1 MVFLGLG
8 SIIGAGVFVLS
19 GVAANE
25 LAGPA
30 VILSYCVAATAA
42 LLSALCYAEM
52 AVSLPIAG
60 GAFNYVS
67 VTFGELAA
75 W

>member
-1 MVFLGLG
+1 MQAYSLPRPHCRCRPAVVISYL
-8 SIIGAGVFVLS
+8 
-19 GVAANE
+19 VAA
-25 LAGPA
+25 A
-30 VILSYCVAATAA
+30 AA

-60 GAFNYVS
+60 GAFNYVA

>member
-1 MVFLGLG
+1 MVRFQFSYSDKADLTL
-8 SIIGAGVFVLS
+8 ALS
-19 GVAANE
+19 TPCS
-25 LAGPA
+25 PA
-30 VILSYCVAATAA
+30 VIVSYLVAGVAA

-60 GAFNYVS
+60 GAFNYICI
-67 VTFGELAA
+67 TFGELAA